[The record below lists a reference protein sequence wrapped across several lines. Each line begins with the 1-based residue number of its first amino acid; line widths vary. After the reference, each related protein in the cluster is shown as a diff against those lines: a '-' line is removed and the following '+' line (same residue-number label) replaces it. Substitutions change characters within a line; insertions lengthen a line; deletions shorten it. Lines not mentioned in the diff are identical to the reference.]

1 MQTAIQVVWWIG
13 LIGAVIATLVILKEV
28 ALVLRV
34 LGHIHRLAEL
44 TREAAQGVAAN
55 AAAVSRL
62 PELEGPA
69 RGLREGTGSLASVA
83 ASLERRL
90 DAVAA
95 GSTPRGA

>member
-1 MQTAIQVVWWIG
+1 VQTAIQVVWWIG
-13 LIGAVIATLVILKEV
+13 LIGAVIATLIIVKEV

-34 LGHIHRLAEL
+34 LGHIHQLAEL

-55 AAAVSRL
+55 ATAVSRF

-69 RGLREGTGSLASVA
+69 RGLREGTGSLASAA
-83 ASLERRL
+83 ASLERKL

-95 GSTPRGA
+95 VGPPSGA